1 MHIQNQRKF
10 AIDVIWIIEK
20 RYGTNSDQ
28 EKKKVEKKEKEIQKI
43 KKEKEIHGNIV
54 NALRVFLLG
63 LKKNN
68 KYRSAIIHKIIQ
80 ELQCFNIKNNFKEY
94 SSALGVTVQT
104 IKRHLNMEK
113 EGDILFSTSYFLK
126 NMRNKLSNEEIMVI
140 IQTWLELCTCK
151 SGDYKQV
158 WNGRYEDAVEDDD
171 NDDGGDNAKNDGDE
185 EDDDEYGGGTG
196 SACIDACCGLNE
208 FNHDNRILVY
218 NMNSIV
224 REKDSNKKKETELN
238 KEINQ
243 TKKRKRIFVTRRHQ
257 TQTDKKIC
265 QQIQEKMIKNG
276 FQKRCNNTYLK
287 YKPKEVKQYS
297 YLRCYD
303 ATNCNICEQNN
314 ISKKFISNNID
325 KNTEEFKFHQK
336 KIENYE
342 IHLQEINTQRSSY
355 IDNKNDLKLNEV
367 IFVFDFG
374 AFYPPSG
381 IKKENNKISDLCIC
395 KITKNKEE
403 KLQYDYY
410 DFISSHISQD
420 YNYVKSSFEYL
431 FNLGIFKNYSKIYF
445 WSDNGQHFKNHKTF
459 NYFYNLS
466 NNIGI
471 RIIQNFFIAC
481 HAANECDGHFGVL
494 KRKEKEAKKMGN
506 CLFSV
511 DEYCTFAQNITKKT
525 ISFNLKKLNT
535 YQNEELLY
543 SGMKGIRQIHQII
556 YNFNNILCKNLSNDS
571 DFIINLNDKKLFER
585 TMKNK
590 NNVVE

>member
-1 MHIQNQRKF
+1 MN
-10 AIDVIWIIEK
+10 
-20 RYGTNSDQ
+20 
-28 EKKKVEKKEKEIQKI
+28 KKKKKKIYLEKTCCCCGKWIQKYGRKRPETI
-43 KKEKEIHGNIV
+43 VLKLHHAYSESKKICNRCYLENRKKKKEIHGNIV

-68 KYRSAIIHKIIQ
+68 KYRSAIIHKIIR
-80 ELQCFNIKNNFKEY
+80 ELQCFNINNNFKEY

-126 NMRNKLSNEEIMVI
+126 NTRNKLSNEEIMLI

-158 WNGRYEDAVEDDD
+158 WNGQYEDAVEDDD
-171 NDDGGDNAKNDGDE
+171 NDDDDNNAKNDCD
-185 EDDDEYGGGTG
+185 EDDDEGYGGGTG

-208 FNHDNRILVY
+208 FNQDNRILVY
-218 NMNSIV
+218 NMNSIIH
-224 REKDSNKKKETELN
+224 EKDSNKKKGTELN

-243 TKKRKRIFVTRRHQ
+243 IKKRKRIF
-257 TQTDKKIC
+257 
-265 QQIQEKMIKNG
+265 
-276 FQKRCNNTYLK
+276 
-287 YKPKEVKQYS
+287 EVKQYS

-303 ATNCNICEQNN
+303 ATNCNICEQNK
-314 ISKKFISNNID
+314 ISKKFISNNND

-355 IDNKNDLKLNEV
+355 IDNKNDLKLNE
-367 IFVFDFG
+367 
-374 AFYPPSG
+374 AFL
-381 IKKENNKISDLCIC
+381 KII
-395 KITKNKEE
+395 
-403 KLQYDYY
+403 Q
-410 DFISSHISQD
+410 
-420 YNYVKSSFEYL
+420 
-431 FNLGIFKNYSKIYF
+431 KIYF

-535 YQNEELLY
+535 YQNEVLLY
-543 SGMKGIRQIHQII
+543 SRMKGVRKIHQII

-571 DFIINLNDKKLFER
+571 DFISKYFIYQK
-585 TMKNK
+585 KNK
-590 NNVVE
+590 INFCPNEYIKKIKVKKK

>member
-1 MHIQNQRKF
+1 MYIQNQRKF
-10 AIDVIWIIEK
+10 AIAVIWRIEK
-20 RYGTNSDQ
+20 KINRKFEKEKKTTLEKKINWNYYHKKKYGENLKEIKNNFKK

-43 KKEKEIHGNIV
+43 KKEKEIH
-54 NALRVFLLG
+54 
-63 LKKNN
+63 
-68 KYRSAIIHKIIQ
+68 
-80 ELQCFNIKNNFKEY
+80 EY

-126 NMRNKLSNEEIMVI
+126 NTRNKLSNEEIMLI

-158 WNGRYEDAVEDDD
+158 WNGQYEDAVEDDD
-171 NDDGGDNAKNDGDE
+171 NNDDDNNAKNDGDE
-185 EDDDEYGGGTG
+185 DDDEGYGGGIG

-208 FNHDNRILVY
+208 FNQDNRIL
-218 NMNSIV
+218 
-224 REKDSNKKKETELN
+224 
-238 KEINQ
+238 
-243 TKKRKRIFVTRRHQ
+243 
-257 TQTDKKIC
+257 
-265 QQIQEKMIKNG
+265 
-276 FQKRCNNTYLK
+276 
-287 YKPKEVKQYS
+287 EVKQYS

-303 ATNCNICEQNN
+303 ATNCNICEQNK
-314 ISKKFISNNID
+314 ISKKFISNNND
-325 KNTEEFKFHQK
+325 KNSEEFKFHQK

-355 IDNKNDLKLNEV
+355 IDNKNDLKLNE
-367 IFVFDFG
+367 
-374 AFYPPSG
+374 AFL
-381 IKKENNKISDLCIC
+381 KII
-395 KITKNKEE
+395 
-403 KLQYDYY
+403 Q
-410 DFISSHISQD
+410 
-420 YNYVKSSFEYL
+420 
-431 FNLGIFKNYSKIYF
+431 KIYF

-543 SGMKGIRQIHQII
+543 SGMKGVRQIHQII
-556 YNFNNILCKNLSNDS
+556 YNFNNILCKKP
-571 DFIINLNDKKLFER
+571 IK
-585 TMKNK
+585 
-590 NNVVE
+590 